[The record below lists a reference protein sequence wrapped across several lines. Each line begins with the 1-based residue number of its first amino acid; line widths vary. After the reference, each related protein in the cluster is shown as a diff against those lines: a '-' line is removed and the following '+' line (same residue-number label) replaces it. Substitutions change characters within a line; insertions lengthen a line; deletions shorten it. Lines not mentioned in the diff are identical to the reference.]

1 MVSGKLPTRKLPP
14 YENTSPIN
22 IPPMKAPPP
31 CENYIPEFFPQE
43 N

>member
-1 MVSGKLPTRKLPP
+1 MVSGKLPPRKLLP

-22 IPPMKAPPP
+22 IPPMKAPP
-31 CENYIPEFFPQE
+31 CENYAPEFFPRE